1 MVNDISSRKSHS
13 SPSCIEANGVS
24 HTDPKSIAES
34 LNDHF
39 SSIGSKL
46 ATKIRNLYP
55 NRNSI
60 KQPRYAFTIP
70 IELKYNYNG

>member
-1 MVNDISSRKSHS
+1 MLYEKKLNDISSRKSHS

-46 ATKIRNLYP
+46 ASKIRNLYP

-60 KQPRYAFTIP
+60 RQPSQFM
-70 IELKYNYNG
+70 ENEFVF